1 MSEPHIEWLCMAD
14 NEVDKSSKEFQTL
27 MGYLLDNPFSTVVDL
42 DEGEFEIARY
52 ATLVQNQED
61 LQNTKIVYVEIDNR
75 NELFTNAI
83 QSTPSYE
90 MFFNMVDSFTDCN
103 CYKRTITISET
114 ENLIFSEVT

>member
-90 MFFNMVDSFTDCN
+90 MFLNMVDSFTDYN
-103 CYKRTITISET
+103 CYKRNITISET
-114 ENLIFSEVT
+114 ENLIFSKVT

>member
-90 MFFNMVDSFTDCN
+90 MFLNMVDSFTDYN
-103 CYKRTITISET
+103 CYKRNITISET